1 MKDLKREVENN
12 YVTLKKGI
20 KSNTMSLEEI
30 DVMSRYLIDVLS
42 ILTQKGVTQINE
54 KESVDRYK
62 ERVWN
67 IIDNVGLLKE
77 L

>member
-67 IIDNVGLLKE
+67 IIENVGLLKE

>member
-67 IIDNVGLLKE
+67 TIENVGLLKE

>member
-12 YVTLKKGI
+12 YVTLKKGV

-67 IIDNVGLLKE
+67 IIENVGLLKE